1 MEGRASRRPT
11 TEAGRG
17 ARRSIVNHARRALML
32 DSQLNQ
38 PTLRMRIL
46 TRYILGEVVSHAL
59 IGAAVFTFVLFT
71 RALDV
76 ILELVVRN
84 SAPLP
89 SVAEVFFFTV
99 PGALTYTI
107 PMGVLVGILIGLS
120 RLAADSEI
128 TAMRA
133 SGLGVWYFL
142 RVISIFVV
150 VAWLLALGNSV
161 YLAPRSLAALGQLQ
175 DRLKSSQVSFEVQP
189 RVFYEEFPKKVLYV
203 QDAKAMSG
211 GALWKGVFLADLTDP
226 SAPSIS
232 LAREGL
238 LVSQGRDT
246 LDLHLTTGS
255 THENDPK
262 NPDQYQISTFQTT
275 DIPIQIPPAQNGQEH
290 EVESLHEMKVANLL
304 RNARTADPST
314 RRLYLIEY
322 HNRFALPTA
331 CIVLALVGIPLGLS
345 SKKGGKS
352 SGLVLTILLV
362 FLYYSIS
369 LIGVSFAKQGH
380 LSPAAGVWLADFV
393 FFVGGAFLL
402 WQSERRPIEL
412 AGFRAWFKA
421 SRFGSSGSEA
431 AVDESSPPGL
441 LAAPQNGEPRPPG
454 VSTGF
459 NPGINHTLSA
469 RRRLF
474 NLRFPT
480 ILDEY
485 VLRDFALYFGMIVA
499 AFVMLLLVFTL
510 FELLG
515 DILRNQVSPITVGE
529 YLLNVTPYFLYYPIA
544 PLSMLLAVLVTF
556 GLLQRT
562 NEITAI
568 KATGISLY
576 RVVVPVLIASTLV
589 AGVLFLSDQFYLPYT
604 NKRQDALRNQIKGK
618 PAQTYLR
625 PDRKWIFG
633 QHSDIYYYQFFDP
646 DRDVFGGI
654 SVFQFD
660 PHTFQITHRIT
671 ADRAHWSSSMGRWV
685 YEQGWERGLSG
696 SAIES
701 YRKFDATTF
710 PELAEA
716 PAYFKKEIKQSSE
729 MSYDELRRYIYDLEQ
744 SGFDVV
750 RLRVQLQKKIAYPL
764 ITFVMAVLAIPFALS
779 AGKRSALTGVATAI
793 GIGLVYWMIS
803 GLFEAMGNFS
813 QLPPTVAAW
822 SPDLVF
828 GFIGGYLILRMPT

>member
-1 MEGRASRRPT
+1 
-11 TEAGRG
+11 
-17 ARRSIVNHARRALML
+17 
-32 DSQLNQ
+32 
-38 PTLRMRIL
+38 MRIL

-59 IGAAVFTFVLFT
+59 IGAGVFTFVLFT
-71 RALDV
+71 RDLGR

-89 SVAEVFFFTV
+89 SVAEIFFFTV
-99 PGALTYTI
+99 PVALTYTI

-133 SGLGVWYFL
+133 SGLGVWTFL

-161 YLAPRSLAALGQLQ
+161 YIAPRSLAALGQLQ
-175 DRLKSSQVSFEVQP
+175 DNLKSSQASFEVQP
-189 RVFYEEFPKKVLYV
+189 RVFYEGFPKIILYV
-203 QDAKAMSG
+203 QDVKAMSG

-226 SAPSIS
+226 AAPRIS
-232 LAREGL
+232 LARQGL
-238 LVSQGRDT
+238 LVSQGPDT
-246 LDLHLTTGS
+246 LDLHLIDGS
-255 THENDPK
+255 THETDPK

-275 DIPIQIPPAQNGQEH
+275 DIPIQVPQQNSQEH
-290 EVESLHEMKVANLL
+290 EPRSLHELKIGDLL
-304 RNARTADPST
+304 RIARTADPVT
-314 RRLYLIEY
+314 RRWDLIEY
-322 HNRFALPTA
+322 HNRLALPTA

-352 SGLVLTILLV
+352 SGFVLTILLV
-362 FLYYSIS
+362 FVYYSIS
-369 LIGVSFAKQGH
+369 VIGVSFARQGR

-393 FFVGGAFLL
+393 FLVGGVFLL

-412 AGFRAWFKA
+412 AGFRSWFKSWRLKASGLPSSTASLPATALQLNGESSRPALREGMA
-421 SRFGSSGSEA
+421 SRR
-431 AVDESSPPGL
+431 
-441 LAAPQNGEPRPPG
+441 PR
-454 VSTGF
+454 
-459 NPGINHTLSA
+459 

-480 ILDEY
+480 ILDDY
-485 VLRDFALYFGMIVA
+485 VLRGFVLYLAMIVA
-499 AFVMLLLVFTL
+499 AFLMLLLVFTL

-515 DILRNQVSPITVGE
+515 DIMRNQVSPLTVGE
-529 YLLNVTPYFLYYPIA
+529 YLLNVTPFFLYTTT

-556 GLLQRT
+556 GLLQRS

-568 KATGISLY
+568 KATGISVY
-576 RVVVPVLIASTLV
+576 RIVIPVLISSMLV

-646 DRDVFGGI
+646 DRDVFGGV

-660 PHTFQITHRIT
+660 PHSFQITHRID
-671 ADRAHWSSSMGRWV
+671 ADRAHWSAPMGRWV
-685 YEQGWERGLSG
+685 YEQGWERSLNG
-696 SAIES
+696 SAHVS
-701 YRKFDATTF
+701 DRKFDVATY
-710 PELAEA
+710 PELSEA

-729 MSYDELRRYIYDLEQ
+729 MNYDELRRYIHDLEE

-764 ITFVMAVLAIPFALS
+764 ITLVMAVLAIPFALS
-779 AGKRSALTGVATAI
+779 AGKRSAVAGLATAI
-793 GIGLVYWMIS
+793 GIGVVYWTIS
-803 GLFEAMGNFS
+803 GLFEAMGNLS
-813 QLPPTVAAW
+813 QLPPAVAAW

>member
-1 MEGRASRRPT
+1 
-11 TEAGRG
+11 
-17 ARRSIVNHARRALML
+17 
-32 DSQLNQ
+32 
-38 PTLRMRIL
+38 MRIL

-59 IGAAVFTFVLFT
+59 IGAGVFTFVLFT
-71 RALDV
+71 RDLGR

-89 SVAEVFFFTV
+89 SVAEIFFFTV
-99 PGALTYTI
+99 PVALTYTI

-120 RLAADSEI
+120 RLSADSEI

-133 SGLGVWYFL
+133 SGLGVWTFL

-175 DRLKSSQVSFEVQP
+175 DDLKGSQASFEVQP
-189 RVFYEEFPKKVLYV
+189 RVFYEGFPKIILYV
-203 QDAKAMSG
+203 QDVKAISG

-226 SAPSIS
+226 SAPRIS
-232 LAREGL
+232 LARDGQ
-238 LVSQGRDT
+238 LVSQGTDT
-246 LDLHLTTGS
+246 LDLHLINGS
-255 THENDPK
+255 THETDPK
-262 NPDQYQISTFQTT
+262 NPEQYQISTFKTT
-275 DIPIQIPPAQNGQEH
+275 DIPLQVPTTQGSQEH
-290 EVESLHEMKVANLL
+290 EPTSLGEAKFSELL
-304 RNARTADPST
+304 RAGQTGDPNT
-314 RRLYLIEY
+314 RRWNLIEY
-322 HNRFALPTA
+322 HRRLSLPTA

-352 SGLVLTILLV
+352 SGFVLTILLV
-362 FLYYSIS
+362 FVYYSLS
-369 LIGVSFAKQGH
+369 LVGVSFARQGR

-393 FFVGGAFLL
+393 FLLGGIFLL

-412 AGFRAWFKA
+412 TALRSWFGTSWFRVPGIKGPWFK
-421 SRFGSSGSEA
+421 SS
-431 AVDESSPPGL
+431 DTPGL
-441 LAAPQNGEPRPPG
+441 SQNGESVRPLGRERRSSRGP
-454 VSTGF
+454 
-459 NPGINHTLSA
+459 

-474 NLRFPT
+474 NLQFPT
-480 ILDEY
+480 ILDDY
-485 VLRDFALYFGMIVA
+485 VLRGFVFYLAMIVA
-499 AFVMLLLVFTL
+499 AFLLLLLVFTL

-515 DILRNQVSPITVGE
+515 DILRNQVSPLTVGE
-529 YLLNVTPYFLYYPIA
+529 YLLNVAPYFLYTTT

-576 RVVVPVLIASTLV
+576 RVVIPVLMASILV
-589 AGVLFLSDQFYLPYT
+589 AGVLFLSDQLYLPYT
-604 NKRQDALRNQIKGK
+604 NKRQDALRNEIKGK

-646 DRDVFGGI
+646 DRNVFGGV

-660 PHTFQITHRIT
+660 PHTFQMTHRID
-671 ADRAHWSSSMGRWV
+671 ADRAYWSDLTKRWV
-685 YEQGWERGLSG
+685 YEKGWERSLNG
-696 SAIES
+696 SAHVS
-701 YRKFDATTF
+701 DRKFDVATYS
-710 PELAEA
+710 ELSE
-716 PAYFKKEIKQSSE
+716 PPSYFKKEIKQSSE
-729 MSYDELRRYIYDLEQ
+729 MSYDELRRYIHDLEE

-764 ITFVMAVLAIPFALS
+764 ITLVMAVLAVPFALS

-793 GIGLVYWMIS
+793 GIGVVYWTINA
-803 GLFEAMGNFS
+803 LFEAMGNLS
-813 QLPPTVAAW
+813 QLPPSVAAW

>member
-1 MEGRASRRPT
+1 
-11 TEAGRG
+11 
-17 ARRSIVNHARRALML
+17 
-32 DSQLNQ
+32 
-38 PTLRMRIL
+38 MRIL

-89 SVAEVFFFTV
+89 SVAQVFFYTV

-150 VAWLLALGNSV
+150 VAWLLALANSV

-238 LVSQGRDT
+238 LVSQGPDT

-255 THENDPK
+255 THESDPK
-262 NPDQYQISTFQTT
+262 IPDQYQISTFQTT
-275 DIPIQIPPAQNGQEH
+275 DIPIQIPATQNGQEQTA
-290 EVESLHEMKVANLL
+290 SLHEMKVVDLL
-304 RNARTADPST
+304 SNARTADPIT
-314 RRLYLIEY
+314 RRLDLIEY

-345 SKKGGKS
+345 SKKGGKA

-380 LSPAAGVWLADFV
+380 LSPAAGVWLADLV
-393 FFVGGAFLL
+393 FFVGGVFLL

-412 AGFRAWFKA
+412 AGFRAWSKTFKSKA
-421 SRFGSSGSEA
+421 SRFGSAGTTAEA
-431 AVDESSPPGL
+431 DQSSPSILPAL
-441 LAAPQNGEPRPPG
+441 PQSGGPSLTGISGG
-454 VSTGF
+454 VARGV
-459 NPGINHTLSA
+459 NHNLPT

-480 ILDEY
+480 ILDGY
-485 VLRDFALYFGMIVA
+485 VLRDFALYFAMIVA

-515 DILRNQVSPITVGE
+515 DILRNQVSPITVGA

-589 AGVLFLSDQFYLPYT
+589 AGVLFLSDQLYLPYT
-604 NKRQDALRNQIKGK
+604 NKRQDALRSEIKGK

-646 DRDVFGGI
+646 ERDVFGGI

-671 ADRAHWSSSMGRWV
+671 ADRAHWSNSMGRWV
-685 YEQGWERGLSG
+685 YEQGWERSLNG

-701 YRKFDATTF
+701 YRKFDASTF

-729 MSYDELRRYIYDLEQ
+729 MNYDELRRYIYDLEQ

-828 GFIGGYLILRMPT
+828 GFIGGYLILRIPT

>member
-1 MEGRASRRPT
+1 
-11 TEAGRG
+11 
-17 ARRSIVNHARRALML
+17 
-32 DSQLNQ
+32 
-38 PTLRMRIL
+38 MRIL

-71 RALDV
+71 RDLGH

-89 SVAEVFFFTV
+89 SVAEIFFFTV
-99 PGALTYTI
+99 PVVLTYTI

-120 RLAADSEI
+120 RLAADSEV

-133 SGLGVWYFL
+133 SGLGVWTFL
-142 RVISIFVV
+142 RVISIFVL

-175 DRLKSSQVSFEVQP
+175 NRLKSSQVSFEVQP
-189 RVFYEEFPKKVLYV
+189 RVFYEGFPKIVLYV
-203 QDAKAMSG
+203 QDVKAMSG
-211 GALWKGVFLADLTDP
+211 GALWKGVFLADLSDP
-226 SAPSIS
+226 SSPRIS

-238 LVSQGRDT
+238 LVSQGPDT
-246 LDLHLTTGS
+246 LDLHLTKGS
-255 THENDPK
+255 THETDPK

-275 DIPIQIPPAQNGQEH
+275 DIPIRIPASQNSQEH
-290 EVESLHEMKVANLL
+290 EPASLGEMKVADLL
-304 RNARTADPST
+304 HSAQTGDPIT
-314 RRLYLIEY
+314 RRWHLIEY
-322 HNRFALPTA
+322 HRRLALPTA

-352 SGLVLTILLV
+352 SGFVLTILLV

-369 LIGVSFAKQGH
+369 LIGVSFARQGR
-380 LSPAAGVWLADFV
+380 LSPAAGVWLADLAFL
-393 FFVGGAFLL
+393 VGGIFLL

-412 AGFRAWFKA
+412 LALRSWFKA
-421 SRFGSSGSEA
+421 SKCTVSRLKASMFPSTAPSQPAPDLALAMAKTG
-431 AVDESSPPGL
+431 ESS
-441 LAAPQNGEPRPPG
+441 RPPLRES
-454 VSTGF
+454 VALRLF
-459 NPGINHTLSA
+459 R

-474 NLRFPT
+474 NIHFPT
-480 ILDEY
+480 ILDDY
-485 VLRDFALYFGMIVA
+485 VLRDFTLYLTMIVA
-499 AFVMLLLVFTL
+499 AFLMLLLVFTL

-515 DILRNQVSPITVGE
+515 DILRNQVSPLTVGE
-529 YLLNVTPYFLYYPIA
+529 YLLNVVPYFLYSTT
-544 PLSMLLAVLVTF
+544 PLSILLAVLVTF
-556 GLLQRT
+556 GLLQRS

-576 RVVVPVLIASTLV
+576 RIVVPVLIASTLV
-589 AGVLFLSDQFYLPYT
+589 AGVLFLSDQLYLPYT
-604 NKRQDALRNQIKGK
+604 NKRQDALRNRIKGK

-646 DRDVFGGI
+646 DRDVFGGV

-671 ADRAHWSSSMGRWV
+671 ADRARWSESMGRWV
-685 YEQGWERGLSG
+685 YEQGWERSLSG

-701 YRKFDATTF
+701 YRKFDVATY

-729 MSYDELRRYIYDLEQ
+729 MSYDELHRYIHDLEQ

-764 ITFVMAVLAIPFALS
+764 ITLVMAILAIPFALS
-779 AGKRSALTGVATAI
+779 AGKRSAVAGVATAI
-793 GIGLVYWMIS
+793 GIGVVYWTIS
-803 GLFEAMGNFS
+803 GLFEAMGNLS
-813 QLPPTVAAW
+813 QLPPAVAAW